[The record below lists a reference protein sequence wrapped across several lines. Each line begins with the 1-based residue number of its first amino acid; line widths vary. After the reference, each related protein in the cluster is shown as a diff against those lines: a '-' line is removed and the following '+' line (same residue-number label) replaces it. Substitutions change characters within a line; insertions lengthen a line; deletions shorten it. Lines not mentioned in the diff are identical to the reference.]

1 MVTMVIAVAKFKPIG
16 VAKPKGAEI
25 IKVIV
30 PKVIVIV
37 KVIVVLALL
46 LFFRVVVALVPRM
59 MLGIESLITPPWRE
73 PEPHKGSGRAF
84 VFSILFHVSLFLSQ
98 LFLFA
103 MNLADLS

>member
-84 VFSILFHVSLFLSQ
+84 VFSILFHVSLFFSANFFYL
-98 LFLFA
+98 L
-103 MNLADLS
+103 